1 MSRKNRG
8 KSTPPT
14 DADVRAEALR
24 DAPAWTPFASVARAL
39 GQQQAEQT
47 ERDARRREHEA
58 AEAAERARREA
69 TRAAKRREIEDPE
82 AAFAAALGIDV
93 DALEPATPRAR
104 MTRVVE
110 STAAREAPTVPLR
123 STRSA
128 EDEAFLAALFEVG
141 EAAPTWAQPGREAD
155 AEALARGAYGI
166 DTEVDLHGL
175 TEAGARDR
183 LQGAI
188 ADALARNQ
196 GVLRVVHGQGHN
208 SPGGRA
214 KLRGACRGWLQR
226 PPLVASVVAWAGA
239 LPGDGGE
246 GATLV
251 LLRTSRVAGRGRR
264 G

>member
-1 MSRKNRG
+1 VSRKNRG
-8 KSTPPT
+8 KPKQPPAAEAR
-14 DADVRAEALR
+14 ADALR
-24 DAPAWTPFASVARAL
+24 DAPAWTPFAAVAREL
-39 GQQQAEQT
+39 GQQRAEQT
-47 ERDARRREHEA
+47 ERDARRREREA

-69 TRAAKRREIEDPE
+69 TRAAKRQEIEDPE
-82 AAFAAALGIDV
+82 AAFAAALGLHV
-93 DALEPATPRAR
+93 DALEAAPARAQRAR
-104 MTRVVE
+104 PVE
-110 STAAREAPTVPLR
+110 PAPTREQPIETLR

-141 EAAPTWAQPGREAD
+141 ETAPTWSQPGREAD

-166 DTEVDLHGL
+166 DAEVDLHGL

-226 PPLVASVVAWAGA
+226 PPLVANVIAWAGA

-251 LLRTSRVAGRGRR
+251 LLRTSRVAGRGR
-264 G
+264 GG